1 MLLVTT
7 KNETL
12 IIEMPWPQ
20 LHINPSHRFEKMKKK
35 YMVVRRMCQVLFL
48 VTTLLIGI
56 RFYQFTVP
64 LEQGM
69 IQDIQRPPGV
79 EAFLPISALVS
90 LKYFVLTHG
99 INKIHPSGVLIFLF
113 VVLTAVLVKKSFCAW
128 VCPIGFMSELL
139 THLHFRIF
147 KKAVTL
153 PPLLDFVLR
162 GLKYCLLAFFLFTIL
177 YKMSPKALEQFI
189 FSSYNIVADIKMLKF
204 FTEISMTALVSILV
218 LVVLSIIIRYFWC
231 RYLCP
236 YGALLG
242 ALSFLSPFKV
252 RRDPITCTNCKRCDR
267 ACPCSILISKK
278 NTIVS
283 DECFACGK
291 CVDACPETNTLFIS
305 LPKKKFKLSPWAVAG
320 MVILVFLGGSF
331 LARRAG
337 LWHNQVSNTVY
348 LGAMLENN
356 LIDIKGV
363 KDMDTF
369 VNNLDNLDN
378 RGQRL
383 LMMKMMQ
390 ERKK

>member
-1 MLLVTT
+1 M
-7 KNETL
+7 
-12 IIEMPWPQ
+12 
-20 LHINPSHRFEKMKKK
+20 H
-35 YMVVRRMCQVLFL
+35 VRQMCQVLFL
-48 VTTLLIGI
+48 VTALLIGI

-69 IQDIQRPPGV
+69 VQDIQRPPGV

-90 LKYFVLTHG
+90 LKYFALTHG
-99 INKIHPSGVLIFLF
+99 INEIHPSGLLIFLF
-113 VVLTAVLVKKSFCAW
+113 VVLTAVWVKKSFCSW
-128 VCPIGFMSELL
+128 VCPIGFLSEIL
-139 THLHFRIF
+139 THLHFRLF
-147 KKAVTL
+147 KKGVKLT
-153 PPLLDFVLR
+153 PLLDFALR
-162 GLKYCLLAFFLFTIL
+162 GLKYCILAFFLFTIL
-177 YKMSPKALEQFI
+177 YKMSPLALEQFI

-204 FTEISMTALVSILV
+204 FTDISMTALGGILV

-252 RRDPITCTNCKRCDR
+252 RRDPVTCTNCKKCDR

-291 CVDACPETNTLFIS
+291 CVDACPETDTLFIS

-320 MVILVFLGGSF
+320 MVILVFLGGS
-331 LARRAG
+331 LMARRAG
-337 LWHNQVSNTVY
+337 IWHNQVPNTVY

-369 VNNLDNLDN
+369 VSNLDNGS
-378 RGQRL
+378 RRL